1 MKYKFY
7 YLIETEKPPIE
18 CYTVHEKGLIR
29 ESCHSHTHDQQDYQ
43 THYTHQELQD
53 SQSQMQYQVRMHA
66 VSRRFFFNSLFLN

>member
-1 MKYKFY
+1 MKYKLFY
-7 YLIETEKPPIE
+7 IIETEKPRIE

-66 VSRRFFFNSLFLN
+66 VSRRFFTFFKLKS